1 MRLSIVLGWSRM
13 NVLIWSWGDRARGSA
28 CNEPDGDMTSGD
40 TRGPGVKNTPRLR
53 HGGPELRAA
62 SWWNTRGYT
71 DHFWGAGWQ
80 LFWAAVY
87 NYITCMREDHNIT
100 SRDKMMLTSAG
111 VVSSES
117 RIVGE
122 SHSEN
127 IGVNEL
133 LGWTLL
139 LQQAICLEPG
149 GGDTHYHE
157 AQRRGWGVHCSVF
170 PQCTL
175 LQHGTV
181 WMLPQLPGILT
192 LTSCWPVNI
201 DLGAQFVL
209 GPHNIIHRM
218 SPAKHN
224 FS

>member
-1 MRLSIVLGWSRM
+1 
-13 NVLIWSWGDRARGSA
+13 
-28 CNEPDGDMTSGD
+28 
-40 TRGPGVKNTPRLR
+40 
-53 HGGPELRAA
+53 
-62 SWWNTRGYT
+62 
-71 DHFWGAGWQ
+71 
-80 LFWAAVY
+80 
-87 NYITCMREDHNIT
+87 MREDHNIT

-122 SHSEN
+122 SHSAN

-139 LQQAICLEPG
+139 LQRAICLETG

-209 GPHNIIHRM
+209 GPHHNTYIAWLQLNIISHDDLEPVTCSNHQQLSSSVTAFRPRLCCLISSSHWWGQM
-218 SPAKHN
+218 LHN
-224 FS
+224 W